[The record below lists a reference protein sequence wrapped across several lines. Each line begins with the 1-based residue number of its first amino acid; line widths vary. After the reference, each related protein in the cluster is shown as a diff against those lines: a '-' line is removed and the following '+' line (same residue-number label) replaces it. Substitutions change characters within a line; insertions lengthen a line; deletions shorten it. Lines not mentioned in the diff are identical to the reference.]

1 MSSKTN
7 GLFAGKALLARRKK
21 FKYSFKGGKPYKL
34 GTQFK
39 SDPLEG
45 ASRAKGIVLLKRN
58 IQSKRPGSAL
68 RKCVVVQLIKNGRN
82 VTAFCPGMGAIK
94 HIDEHNTVEV
104 ERIGG
109 PMRGAKGDIPG
120 VKFAV
125 VKVNGVGL
133 KMIIK
138 GKKEKPVR

>member
-1 MSSKTN
+1 MNKPN
-7 GLFAGKALLARRKK
+7 GLFAGKALLRRRKR
-21 FKYSFKGGKPYKL
+21 FKYSYKGGKMVKL
-34 GTQFK
+34 GLQYK
-39 SDPLEG
+39 YDPLEG
-45 ASRAKGIVLLKRN
+45 APKAKGIVLLKRS

-82 VTAFCPGMGAIK
+82 VTAFAPGMGAIK
-94 HIDEHNTVEV
+94 HIDEHNTVTV

-120 VKFAV
+120 VKFQV
-125 VKVNGVGL
+125 VSVNGVGL

-138 GKKEKPVR
+138 GRKEKPVR